1 MCSYT
6 YFSVPF
12 SSSGIAVR
20 SRMWTSKGYTKEVS
34 PVVAT
39 PPSVTILVPPQ
50 QMESVGS
57 GSEREVED
65 GEEGER
71 GERGA
76 DTPRQLTSVS
86 FLSKM

>member
-1 MCSYT
+1 M
-6 YFSVPF
+6 FSVPF
-12 SSSGIAVR
+12 SSSGIAVK

-50 QMESVGS
+50 RMESVGS

-65 GEEGER
+65 GEGER
-71 GERGA
+71 EERGA

-86 FLSKM
+86 FL